1 MVIANLLAPV
11 SEKSLQA
18 NTTRFRQLGN
28 TRPILLELLKT
39 GELEGETV
47 DGIQYVWP
55 HSTRIQEEPA
65 RTVRFLAPFDPL
77 VWDRRRFEHL
87 WGWPYRFEAYT
98 PRAKRIRG
106 YYAMPL
112 LWCDAIIG
120 WANASVAGDQMN
132 VEVGFVDKR
141 PTDVDFGS
149 ELDSEIARLETFL
162 NLAA

>member
-1 MVIANLLAPV
+1 MGLAL
-11 SEKSLQA
+11 SLRSVYA
-18 NTTRFRQLGN
+18 
-28 TRPILLELLKT
+28 
-39 GELEGETV
+39 
-47 DGIQYVWP
+47 
-55 HSTRIQEEPA
+55 S
-65 RTVRFLAPFDPL
+65 
-77 VWDRRRFEHL
+77 
-87 WGWPYRFEAYT
+87 
-98 PRAKRIRG
+98 RAKRIRG